1 MGIEI
6 DNFDIPVCNSFE
18 PKILKDQLC
27 YQVNLNKFKSKVNVF
42 EKVSFSIFIDYNED
56 RQLFSHEK
64 EDKNIDPLEWL
75 KSKKSD
81 LELFSADFAI

>member
-64 EDKNIDPLEWL
+64 EDKNILEPLSNFVIIETL
-75 KSKKSD
+75 GITSS
-81 LELFSADFAI
+81 L